1 VLEGTNPLS
10 SKDGRYSAIWH
21 LNNNTLSTDHIFVWT
36 LETQTKIIMIR
47 NHSIV
52 SVQCPVPHDKRI
64 QTLYTDDVAIP
75 IVTYSISALQAVLT
89 VLLRTMKYNNR
100 VRIFERSCEFLSIV
114 VFVGKMLKQF
124 DPTTSVNIIFRADY

>member
-1 VLEGTNPLS
+1 
-10 SKDGRYSAIWH
+10 
-21 LNNNTLSTDHIFVWT
+21 
-36 LETQTKIIMIR
+36 MIR